1 MATFAAAPARFGGTR
16 TVRAQQPPADA
27 SILSLLLTYALLA
40 VLLFLAARG
49 APSFLF
55 RPAANGQAASE
66 GGPAQAILFVS
77 SLVTMLAVMLPVCKR
92 LWFAVQEHW
101 FVLLLPAWAMLST
114 VWSTSAIRTFPTSI
128 AVIILT
134 LFAFYLIIRF
144 TPRQLM
150 QLFVLTG
157 VMATA
162 LSFLTVAVLP
172 SAGID
177 RKNST
182 VGLEGIYSQKN
193 ICAIITV
200 ELLTVGFCYAFR
212 GKNAPIKR
220 IAFLAFLTLL
230 VIGSAARTGW
240 ILYVMTVGFILLLKF
255 LHRLMPLERF
265 VVTWFLPSVGFALA
279 WVVFLN
285 AVPILHFLGKDPTLS
300 GRTGVW
306 RVVFL
311 SIVRRPWT
319 GFGYGAF
326 WIGANPEVKRLATAI
341 GDPHLS
347 NAENGVLQLWLE
359 LGLIG
364 VILLFASLIRTCRN
378 AVICFRSNT
387 PGYVIWYISILFITL
402 LALVDGSKFMLWA
415 SIDWMMYLMADIG
428 LAVEAKRLKALRSA

>member
-27 SILSLLLTYALLA
+27 SILSLLLTYALTGVLIFLA
-40 VLLFLAARG
+40 VRG
-49 APSFLF
+49 AFSFMF
-55 RPAANGQAASE
+55 APTANGQTASE
-66 GGPAQAILFVS
+66 GGPAQLLLSFFV
-77 SLVTMLAVMLPVCKR
+77 LLTMVAVMLPVCNR
-92 LWFAVQEHW
+92 IWFSVQQHW
-101 FVLLLPAWAMLST
+101 PLLVLPAWAMVTS
-114 VWSTSAIRTFPTSI
+114 VWSVSAYRTFPTAI
-128 AVIILT
+128 VVLILT
-134 LFAFYLIIRF
+134 LFAFYLQVRF
-144 TPRQLM
+144 SPRQLM
-150 QLFVLTG
+150 QLFVFAAL
-157 VMATA
+157 MATL

-177 RKNST
+177 HKNST
-182 VGLEGIYSQKN
+182 VGIEGIYSQKN
-193 ICAIITV
+193 ICAVTTV
-200 ELLTVGFCYAFR
+200 ELMTVGFCYAFR
-212 GKNAPIKR
+212 GRNAPLKQIGF
-220 IAFLAFLTLL
+220 IVFLTIL
-230 VIGSAARTGW
+230 VIGTAARTGW
-240 ILYVMTVGFILLLKF
+240 ILYVVTVGFILLLKF

-326 WIGANPEVKRLATAI
+326 WIGANPEVQRLATAI

-364 VILLFASLIRTCRN
+364 VLLLFALLFRTCRN
-378 AVICFRSNT
+378 AVRCFRSNT
-387 PGYVIWYISILFITL
+387 PGYAIWYMSILFITL
-402 LALVDGSKFMLWA
+402 LSLVDGNKFMLWS

-428 LAVEAKRLKALRSA
+428 LANEVKRLKALRSA